1 MPNFNIHWK
10 IPFMSLRTGTLYTVN
25 IWKDDALPSGYP
37 LTLKGGAHP
46 FVTQEDDNEDQFTP
60 LRTQTGYLR
69 IIDDGKAVNASNQS
83 VAFSWKDLMPS
94 TDTDRPVTL
103 THQSG
108 GATVV
113 DWQGYMQAQTFTG
126 ELYDGVQEREFPIQ
140 CPLSALTASNVD
152 DANRALQNFAYV
164 IKQAFDNLTCITIHN
179 YIFQGGSYAQQW
191 LLKLVDWQNLVSITE
206 NGVTG
211 AYDNQRV
218 IQDVCS
224 FWGWT
229 CRIYGQ
235 NVIFSCTDDT
245 ALDKALVLTSAQ
257 LTTMAGGLTAGATNT
272 DFLSALTLTGD
283 IFASRN
289 NDDTLVRGYNKAV
302 VNVDVNEEDKTLLSI
317 FPDVVEKTM
326 LNNGYY
332 DGGNGNYYSNPLL
345 SNSFYS
351 PTLEGQNKANY
362 STFNLARYVDNVNSY
377 TTADV
382 IRIFKSSPS
391 QASVSSAD
399 AYASLS
405 TVFHHTLPGDY
416 ISQTLR
422 PKGLVLKA
430 TAFCQGDKYDNNEGI
445 SGVGKK
451 TMYIRLGIGTTGDIK
466 WFSGLGWGSVKSTFE
481 VTLGNKDPQLFYHN
495 GVGYRK
501 VIELPVGDNTLH
513 GRIYVEFL
521 GSKDMPEYS
530 GERIFDIA
538 DFSIDYVDTD
548 DQQSLMG
555 EVAPDSS
562 MEYVATNQGKASNEW
577 DADLIYASQN
587 SLALGYGLVIN
598 NSDFTFM
605 EKAAYPSTTEH
616 PEQRLATRVANYWAS
631 AKRKLATELR
641 ADAIPS
647 ISPRNKVT
655 LDQTTAYP
663 ISISRDWLD
672 DIVKLTLLE
681 A

>member
-25 IWKDDALPSGYP
+25 IWKDGALPSGYP

-152 DANRALQNFAYV
+152 DANRALQN
-164 IKQAFDNLTCITIHN
+164 
-179 YIFQGGSYAQQW
+179 
-191 LLKLVDWQNLVSITE
+191 
-206 NGVTG
+206 
-211 AYDNQRV
+211 
-218 IQDVCS
+218 
-224 FWGWT
+224 
-229 CRIYGQ
+229 
-235 NVIFSCTDDT
+235 
-245 ALDKALVLTSAQ
+245 
-257 LTTMAGGLTAGATNT
+257 
-272 DFLSALTLTGD
+272 
-283 IFASRN
+283 
-289 NDDTLVRGYNKAV
+289 
-302 VNVDVNEEDKTLLSI
+302 
-317 FPDVVEKTM
+317 
-326 LNNGYY
+326 
-332 DGGNGNYYSNPLL
+332 
-345 SNSFYS
+345 
-351 PTLEGQNKANY
+351 
-362 STFNLARYVDNVNSY
+362 
-377 TTADV
+377 
-382 IRIFKSSPS
+382 
-391 QASVSSAD
+391 
-399 AYASLS
+399 
-405 TVFHHTLPGDY
+405 
-416 ISQTLR
+416 
-422 PKGLVLKA
+422 
-430 TAFCQGDKYDNNEGI
+430 
-445 SGVGKK
+445 
-451 TMYIRLGIGTTGDIK
+451 
-466 WFSGLGWGSVKSTFE
+466 
-481 VTLGNKDPQLFYHN
+481 
-495 GVGYRK
+495 
-501 VIELPVGDNTLH
+501 
-513 GRIYVEFL
+513 
-521 GSKDMPEYS
+521 
-530 GERIFDIA
+530 
-538 DFSIDYVDTD
+538 
-548 DQQSLMG
+548 
-555 EVAPDSS
+555 
-562 MEYVATNQGKASNEW
+562 
-577 DADLIYASQN
+577 